1 VPWRASDSKEHTKKA
16 DTPKKR
22 RLWSAVANDIL
33 ERTGDEGR
41 AIRGAN
47 AKVAD
52 TPASDKPVSLAD
64 MMTATVKA
72 RKKKGKK

>member
-1 VPWRASDSKEHTKKA
+1 VPWQPSEAKTRKA
-16 DTPKKR
+16 DTPAKRKK
-22 RLWSAVANDIL
+22 WAATANAIL
-33 ERTGDEGR
+33 ARTGDEVM
-41 AIRGAN
+41 AIKIAN
-47 AKVAD
+47 AHAAD